1 MLQDKCTIKD
11 ASESPEKAY
20 KRSKKWMKKRVD
32 KSIVGQFA
40 DLTVNKGKIKEIM
53 IPYMP

>member
-1 MLQDKCTIKD
+1 MD
-11 ASESPEKAY
+11 EE
-20 KRSKKWMKKRVD
+20 RVD